1 LTVDRRSAEAAGRP
15 APVTPPDDGYK
26 WVALTNTTAGVLLA
40 TIDGSILII
49 AMPDI
54 FRGIHL
60 DPLVPGNSVYL
71 LWLILGYLV
80 TGSVLVVSVGR
91 LGDMYGRVKMYN
103 LGFVIYTAASLFLTI
118 DWMTGHEGALWLLV
132 WRIVQGVGGAFLRH
146 LDRCLP
152 GPPARAGA
160 RHQQRGGNQRDVH
173 RPGDRWHPGPDQL
186 AARVPDLRAHR
197 HLRHD
202 MGL

>member
-1 LTVDRRSAEAAGRP
+1 MTVDRRSAEAAGRP
-15 APVTPPDDGYK
+15 APVIPPDDGYK

-80 TGSVLVVSVGR
+80 TGSVLVVSVATPFTS
-91 LGDMYGRVKMYN
+91 V
-103 LGFVIYTAASLFLTI
+103 
-118 DWMTGHEGALWLLV
+118 LV
-132 WRIVQGVGGAFLRH
+132 PMAWPLPVNRIV
-146 LDRCLP
+146 
-152 GPPARAGA
+152 PPNTWFCTEIG
-160 RHQQRGGNQRDVH
+160 
-173 RPGDRWHPGPDQL
+173 
-186 AARVPDLRAHR
+186 RAHV
-197 HLRHD
+197 
-202 MGL
+202 